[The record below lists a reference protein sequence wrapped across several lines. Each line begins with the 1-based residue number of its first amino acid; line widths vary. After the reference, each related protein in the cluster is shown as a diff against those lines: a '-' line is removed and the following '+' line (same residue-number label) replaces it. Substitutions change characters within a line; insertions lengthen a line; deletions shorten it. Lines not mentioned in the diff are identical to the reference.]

1 MNTSKLNP
9 GFKGLTIFLI
19 SLILSFEYNYYIN
32 ISVFLICLILMLLSK
47 VSIKRLCI
55 SFLPVIIMALGV
67 FFTGYFYGN
76 ESATTDITDMTKIV
90 VVMES
95 AESGLQLAARI
106 LAYAGLGFLFVYTT
120 DPRMFILSLMQQFR
134 LSEKFAYGI
143 MAAYNFIP
151 IVKNEY
157 RNITYAYR
165 ARGVKRN
172 LFMLPMLVTAIRSSE
187 NIAMAMESKGFQ
199 IGAKRSQ
206 YRKLE
211 TKMIDYILVV
221 LLPLITLYIV
231 RVY

>member
-1 MNTSKLNP
+1 MNTSELNP

-19 SLILSFEYNYYIN
+19 SLILSFEYNYYVN

-157 RNITYAYR
+157 RNINYAYR

-199 IGAKRSQ
+199 VGAKRSQ

>member
-1 MNTSKLNP
+1 MSIFKLNP
-9 GFKGLTIFLI
+9 GYKGLTIFLI

-32 ISVFLICLILMLLSK
+32 FTIFLICIVMMLISK
-47 VSIKRLCI
+47 VSIKKLFI
-55 SFLPVIIMALGV
+55 SFLPVIIMALGI

-76 ESATTDITDMTKIV
+76 EEVSSNINNMAKIV
-90 VVMES
+90 VTMENS
-95 AESGLQLAARI
+95 ESGLQLAARI

-120 DPRMFILSLMQQFR
+120 NPRHFILSLMQQFK

-157 RNITYAYR
+157 RNISHAYR

-172 LFMLPMLVTAIRSSE
+172 LFMLPMLVTAIRASE

-199 IGAKRSQ
+199 VGSKRTQ
-206 YRKLE
+206 YVKL
-211 TKMIDYILVV
+211 KVDNIDYLLLIFLPSLILFLV
-221 LLPLITLYIV
+221 IKF
-231 RVY
+231 